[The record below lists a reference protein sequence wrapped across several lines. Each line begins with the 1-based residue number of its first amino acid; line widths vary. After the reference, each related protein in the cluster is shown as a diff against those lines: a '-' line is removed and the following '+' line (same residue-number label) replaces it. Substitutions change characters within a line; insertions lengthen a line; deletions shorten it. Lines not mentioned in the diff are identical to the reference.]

1 MGLPWWLRRERMCL
15 QCRRRGFHPWVG
27 KIPWRRERLL
37 TPVFL
42 PGESHGQRS
51 LAGCS
56 PWGHRELDTTAGA
69 WHALRHLFPRPTA
82 TSVAPAVDFLLCLLP
97 AVICNPDLLCK
108 SRDLQL
114 ASPPGILDCGFLLGW
129 RKREDG
135 RDGKR
140 QRCSWSAASRLPTQ
154 IPGVA
159 WVADFP
165 VILKLWFGLQEFQE
179 AWSKRNIQ
187 SCLILPLGFPVR
199 GKCCRLL
206 KFPCVCPYLCLTYL
220 PINHLSII

>member
-1 MGLPWWLRRERMCL
+1 MYCVQTPVHAQPTAHRRLQAEAASRPPELTYNQRFASLGLPWWLRRERRCL
-15 QCRRRGFHPWVG
+15 QCRRCGFDPWVG

-56 PWGHRELDTTAGA
+56 PWGHRELDPTAGT
-69 WHALRHLFPRPTA
+69 WHALKHLLFPRPTA

-97 AVICNPDLLCK
+97 AVICNPDLLRK

-114 ASPPGILDCGFLLGW
+114 VSSPGILDCGFLLGW

-135 RDGKR
+135 RDGKW
-140 QRCSWSAASRLPTQ
+140 QR
-154 IPGVA
+154 
-159 WVADFP
+159 
-165 VILKLWFGLQEFQE
+165 
-179 AWSKRNIQ
+179 
-187 SCLILPLGFPVR
+187 
-199 GKCCRLL
+199 
-206 KFPCVCPYLCLTYL
+206 
-220 PINHLSII
+220 